1 MIKGQLGFGALL
13 RRYRVRAGLTQAALA
28 SEAGLSLRGISDLE
42 RGLRRVP
49 YPTTVKRLV
58 ATLGLGVAEQAAL
71 WAAKRT
77 PPDYAEEDTPP
88 LHNLPAGLNSFV
100 GRELELARLVDRLGT
115 ARLLTLIGAGGVGK
129 TRLAL
134 QVGNRLLGQF
144 PHGIWLV
151 ELASLSDPNMVPN
164 AVAAA
169 LAIRERDRAPL
180 TKMLVDALRDKH
192 LLLLLDNCEHVLE
205 GSAALVH
212 ELLRS
217 CANVTILA
225 TSREPLRISGE
236 LRWPVQPL
244 ALSVAAAPGDPS
256 QASEAVQLFVE
267 RARAVEPDFGL
278 SDEIQDVV
286 TEVCTRLDGLP
297 LAIEL
302 AAARIRSIPVRA
314 LLQQLQTTGGLPLLS
329 GGPRDA
335 PARQRT
341 LRATITWS
349 YELLDPDE
357 QTLFRRLAPFRG
369 CTVEAV
375 ASVCVKA
382 PEGPRSK
389 VLDLPSLAL
398 DTTAGLASLVDKSL
412 LHVEEDA
419 HGVAWYVMLE
429 TVREFALVQ
438 LEYSLEAAA
447 VWRRHAW
454 YYLRLAEQSDATQ
467 QGVREDVFVNRL
479 EREHGNFRAALD
491 WCQDHGYAEASL
503 RLAIALL
510 WFWGVRGHITDGR
523 TRLESLLARFPLRAH
538 SGPRAAVQARALD
551 AAGRLAAFQGDFVA
565 ATSLEQQS
573 LDLARTLNDIERICD
588 ALEGLALVARECG
601 DYDAARRYLDEFLA
615 KSRTLAASDELTNPA
630 IIARLATGLTALGE
644 LAHEDGNDQLAMSLL
659 EEGRSL
665 WFKIGDSTLVAQ
677 SDIQLGVVAHDA
689 GDYDRARKRMAL
701 GLTRLEQSH
710 DRQGLAIALAHAA
723 HVAIGQRDFSAAYRD
738 LRRGLR
744 INQEIGGLAG
754 IAFVLVRFAFL
765 ASAEGQPARA
775 LRLAGAAAAL
785 RQQAETPLSKVSQ
798 QRLDEQLAAARE
810 ALGPLAEAAVTEG
823 SALSLDSAIAETL
836 ATAPPEPA
844 IRGPADLETLTPRER
859 QVAALIG
866 RGYSNRRVAVGLVVG
881 EATVATHVQHVL
893 AKLGLQSR
901 AQIAVWS
908 AQHGLLDEPRIE
920 TAADHLALRRT

>member
-1 MIKGQLGFGALL
+1 MFEGQLGFGALL

-28 SEAGLSLRGISDLE
+28 TEAGLSLRGISDLE

-71 WAAKRT
+71 RAAKRT
-77 PPDYAEEDTPP
+77 LPNHAEEDTPRP
-88 LHNLPAGLNSFV
+88 HNLPASLNSFV
-100 GRELELARLVDRLGT
+100 GRELELGRLIDRLGT
-115 ARLLTLIGAGGVGK
+115 ARLVTLIGAGGVGK

-134 QVGNRLLGQF
+134 QVGNRLLRQF

-151 ELASLSDPNMVPN
+151 ELASLSDPNLVPN
-164 AVAAA
+164 AVSAA
-169 LAIRERDRAPL
+169 LAIRERGRAPL
-180 TKMLVDALRDKH
+180 AKMLIDALCDKH
-192 LLLLLDNCEHVLE
+192 LLLLLDNCEHVLD

-217 CANVTILA
+217 CDNVTILA
-225 TSREPLRISGE
+225 TSREPLRITGE

-244 ALSVAAAPGDPS
+244 ALSVAPGDPS

-267 RARAVEPDFGL
+267 RARAVDPDFGL
-278 SDEIQDVV
+278 SDEIQEVV
-286 TEVCTRLDGLP
+286 EEVCTRLDGLP

-314 LLQQLQTTGGLPLLS
+314 LLHQLEAAGGLPLLS

-357 QTLFRRLAPFRG
+357 RTLFRRLAPFRG

-375 ASVCVKA
+375 DSVCLKA
-382 PEGPRSK
+382 PEGSRSTL
-389 VLDLPSLAL
+389 LDLPPLAL
-398 DTTAGLASLVDKSL
+398 DASAGLASLVDKSL

-419 HGVAWYVMLE
+419 RGVAWYGMLE
-429 TVREFALVQ
+429 TVREFALLY
-438 LEYSLEAAA
+438 LEFSPEAAA

-454 YYLRLAEQSDATQ
+454 YYLRLAEQSDAAQ
-467 QGVREDVFVNRL
+467 QGVSEDVFVNRL

-491 WCQDHGYAEASL
+491 WCQEHGYAEASL

-538 SGPRAAVQARALD
+538 TGRRAAVQARALD

-565 ATSLEQQS
+565 AISLEQQS

-601 DYDAARRYLDEFLA
+601 DYDAARRYLHEFLA
-615 KSRTLAASDELTNPA
+615 KSRTLGASDELTSPA
-630 IIARLATGLTALGE
+630 IVARLATGLTALGE

-665 WFKIGDSTLVAQ
+665 WSKIGDSTLVAQ
-677 SDIQLGVVAHDA
+677 SDIQLGMVAHDA
-689 GDYDRARKRMAL
+689 GDYGRARKLTAL
-701 GLTRLEQSH
+701 GLTRLEGSH

-723 HVAIGQRDFSAAYRD
+723 HAAIAQRDFSAAYRD
-738 LRRGLR
+738 LCRGLR

-754 IAFVLVRFAFL
+754 MAFVLLRFAFL

-785 RQQAETPLSKVSQ
+785 RRQAETPLSKVSQ
-798 QRLDEQLAAARE
+798 QRLDEQLAPARE

-823 SALSLDSAIAETL
+823 GALSLYAAIAEAL
-836 ATAPPEPA
+836 ATAPPVPA
-844 IRGPADLETLTPRER
+844 TRGPADLETISPRER

-866 RGYSNRRVAVGLVVG
+866 RGYSNRRVAARLVVG
-881 EATVATHVQHVL
+881 EATVATHVQHIL
-893 AKLGLQSR
+893 TKLGLRSR

-908 AQHGLLDEPRIE
+908 AQHGLLDEPGSKVPPI
-920 TAADHLALRRT
+920 TSP

>member
-1 MIKGQLGFGALL
+1 MIEGRLGFGALL

-28 SEAGLSLRGISDLE
+28 AEAGLSLRGISDLE
-42 RGLRRVP
+42 RGLRRAP
-49 YPTTVKRLV
+49 YPATVKRLV
-58 ATLGLGVAEQAAL
+58 EALGLGLAEQAAL
-71 WAAKRT
+71 RAAKRT
-77 PPDYAEEDTPP
+77 PPDHAEADTLPP
-88 LHNLPAGLNSFV
+88 HNLPAGLNSFV
-100 GRELELARLVDRLGT
+100 GRALELARVIDRLQT

-129 TRLAL
+129 SRLAL
-134 QVGNRLLGQF
+134 EVGNRLLGQF
-144 PHGIWLV
+144 PDGIWLV
-151 ELASLSDPNMVPN
+151 ELASLSDPNLVPN

-169 LAIRERDRAPL
+169 FAIRERGRAPL

-192 LLLLLDNCEHVLE
+192 LLVLLDNCEHVLD

-217 CANVTILA
+217 CENVAILA
-225 TSREPLRISGE
+225 TSREPLRVSGE

-256 QASEAVQLFVE
+256 QVSEAVQLFVE
-267 RARAVEPDFGL
+267 RARAVDPDFEL
-278 SDEIQDVV
+278 SDEIQEVV
-286 TEVCTRLDGLP
+286 AEVCTRLDGLP

-302 AAARIRSIPVRA
+302 AAARIRAIPVRA
-314 LLQQLQTTGGLPLLS
+314 LLHQLQSTGGLPLLS

-357 QTLFRRLAPFRG
+357 RTLFRRLAPFRG
-369 CTVEAV
+369 CSVEAV
-375 ASVCVKA
+375 DAVCLKA
-382 PEGPRSK
+382 PAGSRTAL
-389 VLDLPSLAL
+389 LDLPPLAL
-398 DTTAGLASLVDKSL
+398 DASAGLASLADKSL

-419 HGVAWYVMLE
+419 RGAAWYMMLE

-438 LEYSLEAAA
+438 LEASPEAAA

-454 YYLRLAEQSDATQ
+454 YYLRFAEQSDAAQ
-467 QGVREDVFVNRL
+467 QGVHEDVFVNRL

-491 WCQDHGYAEASL
+491 WCQGHGYGEASL

-523 TRLESLLARFPLRAH
+523 SRLESLLARFPLRAR

-565 ATSLEQQS
+565 AISLEQQS
-573 LDLARTLNDIERICD
+573 LELARTLNDIERICD

-601 DYDAARRYLDEFLA
+601 DYDAARGYLDEFLA

-644 LAHEDGNDQLAMSLL
+644 LAHEDGNAQLAMSLL

-689 GDYDRARKRMAL
+689 GDYARARTLMAL
-701 GLTRLEQSH
+701 GLTRLERSH
-710 DRQGLAIALAHAA
+710 DRRGLAIALAHAA
-723 HVAIGQRDFSAAYRD
+723 HTAIALRDFSAAYRD
-738 LRRGLR
+738 LCRGLR
-744 INQEIGGLAG
+744 INQDIGGLAG

-765 ASAEGQPARA
+765 ASAQGQPARA

-798 QRLDEQLAAARE
+798 RHLDEQLAPARE
-810 ALGPLAEAAVTEG
+810 ALGPLADAAVTEG
-823 SALSLDSAIAETL
+823 CALSLEAAIAEAL

-844 IRGPADLETLTPRER
+844 TRGPAALETLSPRER
-859 QVAALIG
+859 QVAALVG
-866 RGYSNRRVAVGLVVG
+866 RGYSNRRVAAGLVVG
-881 EATVATHVQHVL
+881 EATVATHVQHIL
-893 AKLGLQSR
+893 AKLGLKSR

-920 TAADHLALRRT
+920 SAANHIALRRT